1 MRVLLV
7 SLFHPA
13 ISPGGAQQACYNLFK
28 GLQKAKYEPILLA
41 SVERHMWPA
50 LFKSGAT
57 ITEFDKHENEF
68 LFLSQGYDHTFH
80 RNKDPRNLDEFED
93 FLRVIRPNVI
103 HFHCFVTFGLEYF
116 ATARRYLDKMVAV
129 LSLLFT
135 IFWQFVKQR
144 HRWCV
149 RLTKL
154 CVSTPRHFVV
164 INASRIILL
173 SISAYGR
180 CGSSIT
186 SIMSTRS
193 SRPVNSCARDISTG
207 VFLRSGSW

>member
-93 FLRVIRPNVI
+93 FLRVSD
-103 HFHCFVTFGLEYF
+103 
-116 ATARRYLDKMVAV
+116 RRQVAAAPERSALPRQKWWPSYL
-129 LSLLFT
+129 
-135 IFWQFVKQR
+135 
-144 HRWCV
+144 
-149 RLTKL
+149 
-154 CVSTPRHFVV
+154 
-164 INASRIILL
+164 
-173 SISAYGR
+173 Y
-180 CGSSIT
+180 
-186 SIMSTRS
+186 S
-193 SRPVNSCARDISTG
+193 SR
-207 VFLRSGSW
+207 FSGNLSSRGTDGAYV